1 MKIVVIGDGKVGR
14 TIVEHTSKE
23 GHEVI
28 IIDKN
33 PKVIEQIV
41 DKYDVMGICG
51 NGASYE
57 IQKSVS
63 VNKADLV
70 VATTSSDEVN
80 ILSCIVAKALGAR
93 STIARVRSYEYNS
106 QIDIMKKTL
115 GITLIIN
122 PEYETAKE
130 ISNIINFPEAIR
142 VDTFAKGNVDL
153 VELYIPEKS
162 PLIDQSLSSIHS
174 KYQVSILVCAVQRG
188 DEVIIPDGNF
198 VFKAKDK
205 IHITASRNNVR
216 TFLKKLGLIESKLQ
230 TVLII
235 GGGKISLYLAEQL
248 IKNKY
253 KVKIVE
259 KDYKRCLELSELLS
273 DATIIHGDGSDQILL
288 QEEGIN
294 ETDAVVCLTDLDE
307 ENIIVSM
314 YASKQNVHKIITKV
328 NKSTLFNLLETIDMA
343 SIVAPKE
350 ITASRIV
357 SYVRATSNL
366 RGSNVITLYKLVN
379 NQVEALEF
387 IAKDNK
393 KIVNIA
399 LKDLKLKSKI
409 LIACIIRDGEVI
421 IPSGNDM
428 IMNNDS
434 VIVVTTADKCLTELS
449 DILV

>member
-1 MKIVVIGDGKVGR
+1 M
-14 TIVEHTSKE
+14 
-23 GHEVI
+23 
-28 IIDKN
+28 
-33 PKVIEQIV
+33 
-41 DKYDVMGICG
+41 
-51 NGASYE
+51 
-57 IQKSVS
+57 
-63 VNKADLV
+63 
-70 VATTSSDEVN
+70 
-80 ILSCIVAKALGAR
+80 
-93 STIARVRSYEYNS
+93 
-106 QIDIMKKTL
+106 
-115 GITLIIN
+115 
-122 PEYETAKE
+122 
-130 ISNIINFPEAIR
+130 
-142 VDTFAKGNVDL
+142 
-153 VELYIPEKS
+153 
-162 PLIDQSLSSIHS
+162 
-174 KYQVSILVCAVQRG
+174 
-188 DEVIIPDGNF
+188 
-198 VFKAKDK
+198 
-205 IHITASRNNVR
+205 
-216 TFLKKLGLIESKLQ
+216 
-230 TVLII
+230 
-235 GGGKISLYLAEQL
+235 
-248 IKNKY
+248 
-253 KVKIVE
+253 E

-328 NKSTLFNLLETIDMA
+328 NKSTLFNLFETIDMA

-434 VIVVTTADKCLTELS
+434 VIVVTTAEKCLTELS